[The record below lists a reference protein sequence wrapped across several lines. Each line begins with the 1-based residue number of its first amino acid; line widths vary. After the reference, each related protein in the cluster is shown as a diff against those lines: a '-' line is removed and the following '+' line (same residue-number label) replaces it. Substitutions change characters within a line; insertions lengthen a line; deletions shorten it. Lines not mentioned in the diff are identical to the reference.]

1 MMRVSNPFGGV
12 NNLIYIFN
20 MGVKDAL
27 GENKKFLL
35 LVLLLAVVCVLVIY
49 SLNSNTSSIL
59 FGPAKQTY
67 TAPEEV
73 VNPEFKYSIVIT
85 TTYGD
90 ISIELYDDLAPK
102 NVNSLLFLIGQ
113 RYYEGLTFHQV
124 IKDFKI
130 QGGDSNG
137 DGMGNPGYEVIK
149 ENLVGFKD
157 YDVGMANA
165 SQFFIVLPNS
175 HKRSFDGEYTKVG
188 KVSEGFAV
196 VDSIAKVEVDKGYKP
211 INDVVIKSILIQ
223 EN

>member
-1 MMRVSNPFGGV
+1 
-12 NNLIYIFN
+12 

-35 LVLLLAVVCVLVIY
+35 LVLLLVVVFVLVAY
-49 SLNSNTSSIL
+49 SFQFNSTSTLLGLN
-59 FGPAKQTY
+59 KQTY
-67 TAPEEV
+67 TAPKQV
-73 VNPEFKYSIVIT
+73 LDSQYDYSIVIT

-90 ISIELYDDLAPK
+90 ISIDLYEDLAPQ
-102 NVNSLLFLIGQ
+102 NVNSLLFLIGE

-130 QGGDSNG
+130 QGGDKKG
-137 DGMGNPGYEVIK
+137 DGTGNPGYTVAK
-149 ENLVGFKD
+149 ENLVNFKD
-157 YDVGMANA
+157 YDLGMANA

-175 HKRSFDGEYTKVG
+175 HKRSFDGQYTVVG
-188 KVSEGFAV
+188 KVTKGFAV

-211 INDVVIKSILIQ
+211 VNDVVIKNILIQ